1 MKCIR
6 IALDWTPNSLH
17 VGLLLARYSGAYRK
31 AGLDVILESPEDD
44 QYLNTPMKKLVT
56 GQIHVAIAPTDSVI
70 SYRTL
75 HKEYPVVAIA
85 AIQQHHNSAI
95 ATLADSGIDRP
106 AELDGKVYG
115 SYGARF
121 EDAIVRHMVRHDG
134 GNGMLRIVRPPKLSM
149 WEALEEGE
157 IDATWIFLPWE
168 GALAQASGKK
178 LHLFKPEDYG
188 VPYATSPLMIT
199 TERLLE
205 RYPKEFRMFMKITR
219 AHYEWA
225 AKNLKEAAQ
234 FLAKAQIH
242 PTLNQAETV
251 FRTLDM
257 LAPALVDSHGVW
269 GGINVQQSQSF
280 CNWLESH
287 DLICDPETEMPVQVS
302 HRCSQWFSNAWLN
315 G

>member
-1 MKCIR
+1 M
-6 IALDWTPNSLH
+6 
-17 VGLLLARYSGAYRK
+17 LLARYSGAYRK

-56 GQIHVAIAPTDSVI
+56 GQIHIAIAPTDSVI

-95 ATLADSGIDRP
+95 ATMAESGIDRP
-106 AELDGKVYG
+106 ADLDGKVYG

-134 GNGMLRIVRPPKLSM
+134 GNGMLRIVRPPKLSL
-149 WEALEEGE
+149 WEALQEDE

-178 LHLFKPEDYG
+178 LNLFKPEDYG

-205 RYPKEFRMFMKITR
+205 RYPKEFRLFMKITR

-225 AKNLKEAAQ
+225 AKNPKEAGQ

-242 PTLNQAETV
+242 PSLNQVETI
-251 FRTLDM
+251 TQTMEL
-257 LAPALVDSHGVW
+257 LAPALIDEKGNW
-269 GGINVQQSQSF
+269 GSISLEQSQAF
-280 CNWLESH
+280 CNWLENH

-302 HRCSQWFSNAWLN
+302 HRCGQWFSNTWLN

>member
-95 ATLADSGIDRP
+95 ATLANSGIDKP
-106 AELDGKVYG
+106 ADLDGKVYG

-121 EDAIVRHMVRHDG
+121 EDAIVRQMVRHDG

-149 WEALEEGE
+149 WDALLEGE

-168 GALAQASGKK
+168 GALAQASGQK
-178 LHLFKPEDYG
+178 LNFFKPEDYG

-219 AHYEWA
+219 AHYEWT
-225 AKNLKEAAQ
+225 AKNPNEAAQ

-242 PTLNQAETV
+242 PTLNQVETV
-251 FRTLDM
+251 SRTLGM
-257 LAPALVDSHGVW
+257 LAPALVDGQGVW
-269 GGINVQQSQSF
+269 GGISLEQSQAF
-280 CNWLESH
+280 CNWLENH

-302 HRCSQWFSNAWLN
+302 HRCGQWFSNAWLN

>member
-95 ATLADSGIDRP
+95 ATLADSGIDKP
-106 AELDGKVYG
+106 ADLDGKVYG

-121 EDAIVRHMVRHDG
+121 EDAIVRQMVRHNG

-149 WEALEEGE
+149 WDALLEGE
-157 IDATWIFLPWE
+157 IDSESMISLQTGPRYNPFGGLYVSVNGGLMTYDFVSKSSLPNMTQQWLAGIGLTLAYDTPIGPVSFTMMSSSKTE
-168 GALAQASGKK
+168 GLRTYFNLGFP
-178 LHLFKPEDYG
+178 FK
-188 VPYATSPLMIT
+188 
-199 TERLLE
+199 
-205 RYPKEFRMFMKITR
+205 
-219 AHYEWA
+219 
-225 AKNLKEAAQ
+225 
-234 FLAKAQIH
+234 
-242 PTLNQAETV
+242 
-251 FRTLDM
+251 
-257 LAPALVDSHGVW
+257 
-269 GGINVQQSQSF
+269 
-280 CNWLESH
+280 
-287 DLICDPETEMPVQVS
+287 
-302 HRCSQWFSNAWLN
+302 
-315 G
+315 

>member
-1 MKCIR
+1 VKCIR
-6 IALDWTPNSLH
+6 IALDWTPNAIH

-31 AGLDVILESPEDD
+31 SGLDVILESPEED
-44 QYLNTPMKKLVT
+44 QYLNTPMKKLVN
-56 GQIHVAIAPTDSVI
+56 GQIHIAIAPTDSVI

-75 HKEYPVVAIA
+75 HKEYPVVSIA
-85 AIQQHHNSAI
+85 AIQQQHNSAI
-95 ATLADSGIDRP
+95 ATLAESGICRP

-121 EDAIVRHMVRHDG
+121 EDAIIRHMVRDDG

-149 WEALEEGE
+149 WDALLEGE

-168 GALAQASGKK
+168 GALAKARGKK
-178 LHLFKPEDYG
+178 LNLFKPEDYG

-199 TERLLE
+199 TERLLD
-205 RYPKEFRMFMKITR
+205 RYPAEFRLFMQITK

-225 AKNLKEAAQ
+225 AKNPKDAAH
-234 FLAKAQIH
+234 FLVKAQIH
-242 PTLNQAETV
+242 PSLNQSDTIAQ
-251 FRTLDM
+251 TLDM
-257 LAPALVDSHGVW
+257 LAPALLDKNGEW
-269 GGINVQQSQSF
+269 GSNSIERSQVF
-280 CNWLESH
+280 CNWLEAH

-302 HRCSQWFSNAWLN
+302 QRCSQWFSNAWLN